1 MGRNMEYALLALRL
15 LMALLLLSFLAA
27 ILFLLLREPNQN
39 ATSAPTPQPAK
50 LIALAPAQDNPR
62 TFELTRNAWLGRDPN
77 SLIHLE
83 DARVS
88 ARHAQLV
95 WDDDVGAWFIED
107 NASRNGTLVNGVRV
121 ARQALVE
128 GDVIEVGEA
137 RFFFQRHA
145 GFLPLL

>member
-39 ATSAPTPQPAK
+39 AIGTNGNTPTPPPAK
-50 LIALAPAQDNPR
+50 LIALSPAQDNPR

-77 SLIHLE
+77 SLVYRE

-121 ARQALVE
+121 ARQVLSD

-137 RFFFQRHA
+137 RFAFGVR
-145 GFLPLL
+145 